1 MASSE
6 AIVEIVVVS
15 KETEVSSKKDRAY
28 EIAEK
33 LGCLGYTR
41 EALAIRSACRLI
53 DPYPLDSILWR
64 SVCDYKLTNRNPLL
78 AAEIAKNIRT
88 FNLARA
94 LTLIE
99 LIKPE
104 LFTMKSYKLPI
115 KECLMSANESKFIVM
130 DELFKFGI
138 PKTYQ
143 EYLFLCLVKMQKIDS
158 VRYLHGRGIIDINSR
173 PNNYYFLEMAI
184 EVNSLEMVQFLVEN
198 GADLL
203 NLSGTADYGSLYSDR
218 FDRLSF
224 FGKAVFEYK
233 WDIANY
239 LLDIMIENNEI
250 IHETQDIMCRL
261 ARANN
266 IEMLIKIVTYNK
278 IHNRHVQISS
288 DSFEK
293 YCQYSMPPSNILFL
307 MDNDLAKIPV
317 GILHTVAERF
327 KNLKTVEEEDDLL
340 KVASRLIASGSDA
353 NLIVDSRVNF
363 TTLMSALRG
372 NSIRMIRL
380 LLKNSAIK
388 TIIMKNNMGRTILD
402 MATFNKDLEAPPTI
416 KEKRL
421 EIYELIKAYFA
432 VIAIVS

>member
-1 MASSE
+1 
-6 AIVEIVVVS
+6 
-15 KETEVSSKKDRAY
+15 
-28 EIAEK
+28 
-33 LGCLGYTR
+33 
-41 EALAIRSACRLI
+41 
-53 DPYPLDSILWR
+53 LWR
-64 SVCDYKLTNRNPLL
+64 SVCDFKLKHRNPLL

-88 FNLARA
+88 FNLARV

-104 LFTMKSYKLPI
+104 LFTTKAYKLPI
-115 KECLMSANESKFIVM
+115 KECLMSTNESKFIIM
-130 DELFKFGI
+130 DEFLKFGI
-138 PKTYQ
+138 PKEYQ
-143 EYLFLCLVKMQKIDS
+143 EYLCLCLIKMQKIDS
-158 VRYLHGRGIIDINSR
+158 VRYLLDRGIIDINSR

-184 EVNSLEMVQFLVEN
+184 EVNSLEMVQFFVEN

-203 NLSGTADYGSLYSDR
+203 NLSGIADYGSLYSDS

-224 FGKAVFEYK
+224 FGKAAFEYK

-239 LLDIMIENNEI
+239 LLDNLIENNEYI
-250 IHETQDIMCRL
+250 LEVQDIMCRL
-261 ARANN
+261 ARVNN
-266 IEMLIKIVTYNK
+266 FELLMKIISYNK

-293 YCQYSMPPSNILFL
+293 YCQYSMAPSTILFL

-317 GILHTVAERF
+317 GVLHTVAERF
-327 KNLKTVEEEDDLL
+327 KNINNVEEEDELL
-340 KVASRLIASGSDA
+340 EIASRLIASGLDA
-353 NLIVDSRVNF
+353 NFIVDSRVNF
-363 TTLMSALRG
+363 TSLMSALRG

-380 LLKNSAIK
+380 LLKNCTIK
-388 TIIMKNNMGRTILD
+388 TITMKNNMGRTILD
-402 MATFNKDLEAPPTI
+402 MATFNKDLEAPPAI